1 MDSLQLHIYGLR
13 FSEDFLR
20 KKGAE
25 FQDWFVRI
33 ANDFYGTDF
42 RRVRPM
48 GQKGD
53 YKCDGYV
60 TTEQIVFQ
68 CYAPTDYTEQKLNGK
83 IQEDFAGAKEHWK
96 GQIKKWIFV
105 HSDIR
110 GLGPETTQLL
120 NKLRKENPDIAIETW
135 CESEL
140 RDKVMALKLHQLE
153 AIFGFSPSKAILDK
167 LSFEDIA
174 PVLTAIEAQEPDPLG
189 PPIKPVSA
197 AKLEKNQLPVD
208 AAELLKLG
216 RRKEVL
222 VQQYFERH
230 SQPDFGE
237 RVAQA
242 FREKYQALKAI
253 DTAPGHIFNE
263 MQQFAGGIS
272 GDVKKQGAVLA
283 IVSYFFERCDIFED
297 PNNDVKTDDFTH

>member
-1 MDSLQLHIYGLR
+1 MDDLQRHIYGLR

-33 ANDFYGTDF
+33 ANDAYGTSF
-42 RRVRPM
+42 QRVRPM

-60 TTEQIVFQ
+60 TAEQIVFQ
-68 CYAPTDYTEQKLNGK
+68 CYAPTDYTEQKLNQK
-83 IQEDFAGAKEHWK
+83 IQEDFDGAKEHWK
-96 GQIKKWIFV
+96 GQIKKWVFV
-105 HSDIR
+105 HSDTR
-110 GLGPETTQLL
+110 GLGPDTTQLL
-120 NKLRKENPDIAIETW
+120 NKLRNENPNITIETW
-135 CESEL
+135 CENEL
-140 RDKVMALKLHQLE
+140 RDMAMALKLHQLE

-174 PVLTAIEAQEPDPLG
+174 PVLAAIHAQDPDPFG
-189 PPIKPVSA
+189 PPIKPVSV
-197 AKLEKNQLPVD
+197 AKLEKNQLPID
-208 AAELLKLG
+208 AAELLKIG
-216 RRKEVL
+216 RRKEQL
-222 VQQYFERH
+222 VQYYFDRH

-242 FREKYQALKAI
+242 FREKYAALKSI
-253 DTAPGHIFNE
+253 GTPPGRIFNE
-263 MQQFAGGIS
+263 MQQFAGGIQD
-272 GDVKKQGAVLA
+272 DVKKQGAVLA

-297 PNNDVKTDDFTH
+297 PDNKVKTDDSTD